1 MKLSDLS
8 LSFLVNIFL
17 EKCYNSI
24 VMKNKNVKIFTDMI
38 EDAAMAQIEKIAE
51 HPAFIDAKIRIMPD
65 VHAGKG
71 CICGF
76 TADLGDKVVPNLV
89 GVDIGCAVLV
99 FKLAVK
105 EIDFEK
111 LDKVIRE
118 FIPSGQNVNATAL
131 APEQLYM
138 TVWKDANPRGCI
150 AKIKDFTYVDRSVG
164 SLGGGNHFLEI
175 DKDKEGNFYL
185 IIHTGSRN
193 FGKQVC
199 EYWQS
204 VAEQRMAERA
214 NATDI
219 SETEI
224 EDILNSL

>member
-1 MKLSDLS
+1 M
-8 LSFLVNIFL
+8 N
-17 EKCYNSI
+17 N
-24 VMKNKNVKIFTDMI
+24 NVKIFTDMI
-38 EDAAMAQIEKIAE
+38 EEAATAQINKIASL
-51 HPAFIDAKIRIMPD
+51 PAFKDAKIRIMPD

-71 CICGF
+71 CVCGF
-76 TADLGDKVVPNLV
+76 TADLGDKVVPNLI
-89 GVDIGCAVLV
+89 GVDIGCGMLT

-105 EIDFEK
+105 DIDFEK

-118 FIPSGQNVNATAL
+118 FVPSGQTVNASAE
-131 APEQLYM
+131 APEELYK

-150 AKIKDFTYVDRSVG
+150 AKIKDFNYVDRSVG

-204 VAEQRMAERA
+204 VAIQRMAERA
-214 NATDI
+214 NADEVTDADV
-219 SETEI
+219 EEI
-224 EDILNSL
+224 LASI

>member
-1 MKLSDLS
+1 
-8 LSFLVNIFL
+8 
-17 EKCYNSI
+17 
-24 VMKNKNVKIFTDMI
+24 MKNKNVKIFTNMI
-38 EDAAMAQIEKIAE
+38 EDAAAAQIEKIAD
-51 HPAFIDAKIRIMPD
+51 HPAFINAKIRIMPD

-71 CICGF
+71 CVCGF

-99 FKLAVK
+99 FKLGVK
-105 EIDFEK
+105 DIDFEK

-118 FIPSGQNVNATAL
+118 FIPSGQTVNTSAE
-131 APEQLYM
+131 APEELYK
-138 TVWKDANPRGCI
+138 TVWKDANPRGCL
-150 AKIKDFTYVDRSVG
+150 AKIKDFNYVDRSVG

-204 VAEQRMAERA
+204 VAIQRMAERA
-214 NATDI
+214 NADEI
-219 SETEI
+219 SESDIDEI
-224 EDILNSL
+224 LASI

>member
-1 MKLSDLS
+1 M
-8 LSFLVNIFL
+8 N
-17 EKCYNSI
+17 N
-24 VMKNKNVKIFTDMI
+24 NVKIFTDMI
-38 EDAAMAQIEKIAE
+38 EEAATAQINKIASL
-51 HPAFIDAKIRIMPD
+51 PAFKDAKIRIMPD

-71 CICGF
+71 CVCGF
-76 TADLGDKVVPNLV
+76 TADLGDKVVPNLI
-89 GVDIGCAVLV
+89 GVDIGCGMLT

-105 EIDFEK
+105 DIDFAK

-118 FIPSGQNVNATAL
+118 FVPSGQTVNASAET
-131 APEQLYM
+131 PEELYK
-138 TVWKDANPRGCI
+138 TVWKDANPRGCL

-204 VAEQRMAERA
+204 VAIQRMAERA
-214 NATDI
+214 NADEI
-219 SETEI
+219 SESDIDEI
-224 EDILNSL
+224 LKTLN